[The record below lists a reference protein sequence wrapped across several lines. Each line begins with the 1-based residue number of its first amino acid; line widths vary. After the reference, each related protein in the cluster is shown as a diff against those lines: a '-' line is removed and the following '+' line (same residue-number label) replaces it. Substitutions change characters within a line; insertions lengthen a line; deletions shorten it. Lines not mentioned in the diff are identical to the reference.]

1 MQIDMRA
8 IRWFLLFCLSTPAIA
23 QQAPWARSDTL
34 ISSHDRIYTAD
45 QTSNTVSVID
55 PAENKLL
62 GVIRLGDPV
71 PGALSPLY
79 KGQLLVHGL
88 GYSPDSKTLAVV
100 SVGSNSV
107 TLIDT
112 ATNKVKGVVYVG
124 RSPHEPFFT
133 PNGRELW
140 VTVRG
145 ENYVSVID
153 PMRMKETSRIE
164 VANGPGMTMFGPD
177 GKYAFVCSSFTPEL
191 AVIDVVSHKVIK
203 RLPQVSPFSPNIAV
217 TPEND
222 EVWITL
228 KDVGKVQVF
237 NAKPPFEQKAVL
249 DTGPITNHVNFAN
262 NRNGKFAYVTV
273 GGANEVKAFRRGE
286 TPELVATISV
296 GELPHGIWPSG
307 DGSRVYVA
315 LENGEH
321 SVAIGA
327 VTNKVIANIPI
338 GQTTQ
343 ALVYVPNA
351 VPSGS
356 STENLT
362 PLGVAANTARL
373 HLEAGGATSP
383 KADASVAVNSL
394 GLLDLIQIAAKGLAP
409 QTQYQVYL
417 AESNQSPFGKLEPL
431 AVLKTNPDG
440 AGIVQAIGP
449 LKVLAGNDSN
459 SSASQRFLIVT
470 DLKDSSQV
478 VLRQAGTH
486 EAAPGTAKDR

>member
-1 MQIDMRA
+1 MKT
-8 IRWFLLFCLSTPAIA
+8 FLLFLGLLPCALAE
-23 QQAPWARSDTL
+23 QAPWARPDIAVSTR
-34 ISSHDRIYTAD
+34 DRVYAAD

-88 GYSPDSKTLAVV
+88 GYSPDSKTLAIV

-124 RSPHEPFFT
+124 RSPHEAFFT

-153 PMRMKETSRIE
+153 PARMKETSRIDLQ
-164 VANGPGMTMFGPD
+164 NGPGMTMFGPD
-177 GKYAFVCSSFTPEL
+177 GKYAFVCSSFAPEL
-191 AVIDVVSHKVIK
+191 AVIDVASHKVIK

-228 KDVGKVQVF
+228 KDVGKVQVY
-237 NAKPPFEQKAVL
+237 NAKPAFEQKSVL

-262 NRNGKFAYVTV
+262 NRNGKFAYVTI
-273 GGANEVKAFRRGE
+273 GGTNEVKVFRRGA
-286 TPELVATISV
+286 TPELIATIPV

-315 LENGEH
+315 LENGDH
-321 SVAIGA
+321 CAAIDTL
-327 VTNKVIANIPI
+327 TNKVTANIPI

-351 VPSGS
+351 VPNGSG
-356 STENLT
+356 TESLM

-373 HLEAGGATSP
+373 HLEAGSTELPNAQ
-383 KADASVAVNSL
+383 ASVAVNSI
-394 GLLDLIQIAAKGLAP
+394 GLLDLVQIAAAGLSP
-409 QTQYQVYL
+409 KSQYQVYL
-417 AESNQSPFGKLEPL
+417 ADSNREPFGKLEPL

-449 LKVLAGNDSN
+449 LKTLANDDPN
-459 SSASQRFLIVT
+459 SAAPKRFLIIT
-470 DLKDSSQV
+470 DINDASKV
-478 VLRQAGTH
+478 ALRQAK
-486 EAAPGTAKDR
+486 PQD

>member
-1 MQIDMRA
+1 MKMVRS
-8 IRWFLLFCLSTPAIA
+8 FLWLCFLPCAIA
-23 QQAPWARSDTL
+23 EQAPWARRDIP
-34 ISSHDRIYTAD
+34 ISSHDRVYTAD

-62 GVIRLGDPV
+62 GVIRLGDAV

-100 SVGSNSV
+100 SIGSNSV

-112 ATNKVKGVVYVG
+112 ETNKVKGVVYIG
-124 RSPHEPFFT
+124 RSPHEAFFA

-153 PMRMKETSRIE
+153 PVRMKETRRIE
-164 VANGPGMTMFGPD
+164 LANGPGMTMFGPD
-177 GKYAFVCSSFTPEL
+177 GKYAFVCSSFVPEI
-191 AVIDVVSHKVIK
+191 AIIDAASHQIVKK
-203 RLPQVSPFSPNIAV
+203 LPQATPFSPNIAV
-217 TPEND
+217 SPEND

-228 KDVGKVQVF
+228 KDAGKVQVF
-237 NAKPPFEQKAVL
+237 SAKPAFAAKTLL

-262 NRNGKFAYVTV
+262 NRNGKFVYVTI
-273 GGANEVKAFRRGE
+273 GGANEVKVFRRGE
-286 TPELVATISV
+286 TPELVATIPV
-296 GELPHGIWPSG
+296 GALPHGIWPSG

-321 SVAIGA
+321 CAAIDT

-351 VPSGS
+351 GPSGS
-356 STENLT
+356 GTDNLM
-362 PLGVAANTARL
+362 PLGAAPNTARL
-373 HLEAGGATSP
+373 HMEAGGTALP
-383 KADASVAVNSL
+383 EAQASVA
-394 GLLDLIQIAAKGLAP
+394 
-409 QTQYQVYL
+409 
-417 AESNQSPFGKLEPL
+417 GKQLPPL
-431 AVLKTNPDG
+431 A
-440 AGIVQAIGP
+440 
-449 LKVLAGNDSN
+449 
-459 SSASQRFLIVT
+459 
-470 DLKDSSQV
+470 
-478 VLRQAGTH
+478 
-486 EAAPGTAKDR
+486 

>member
-1 MQIDMRA
+1 MKMV
-8 IRWFLLFCLSTPAIA
+8 RWFLSFWLLVRCATA
-23 QQAPWARSDTL
+23 QQAPWASKDIP
-34 ISSHDRIYTAD
+34 ISSHDRVYTAD

-112 ATNKVKGVVYVG
+112 ATNKVKGTFYVG
-124 RSPHEPFFT
+124 RSPHEAFFT

-140 VTVRG
+140 VMVRG

-153 PMRMKETSRIE
+153 PTQLTETRRIE
-164 VANGPGMTMFGPD
+164 LANGPGMTMFGPD

-191 AVIDVVSHKVIK
+191 AVIEVASHKVIK

-228 KDVGKVQVF
+228 KDAGKVQVF

-273 GGANEVKAFRRGE
+273 GGADEVKVFRRGV
-286 TPELVATISV
+286 TPELVATIPV

-321 SVAIGA
+321 CVAIDT

-351 VPSGS
+351 VPNGPG
-356 STENLT
+356 TENLM

-373 HLEAGGATSP
+373 HLEAGGTALP
-383 KADASVAVNSL
+383 DAQASVAVNSL
-394 GLLDLIQIAAKGLAP
+394 GLLDLIQIAARGLSP
-409 QTQYQVYL
+409 RTQYQVYL
-417 AESNQSPFGKLEPL
+417 AESNRSPFGNLKPL
-431 AVLKTNPDG
+431 AILKTNPDG

-449 LKVLAGNDSN
+449 LKELTGNDPN
-459 SSASQRFLIVT
+459 SPAPQRFLVVT
-470 DLKDSSQV
+470 EVNDSSGV
-478 VLRQAGTH
+478 VLRQANASSSPEEGL
-486 EAAPGTAKDR
+486 R

>member
-1 MQIDMRA
+1 MKM
-8 IRWFLLFCLSTPAIA
+8 IRLFLSLCLLPSAMA
-23 QQAPWARSDTL
+23 QQAPWARSD
-34 ISSHDRIYTAD
+34 IAVSGRDRVYAAD

-55 PAENKLL
+55 PSENKLL

-88 GYSPDSKTLAVV
+88 GYSPDGKTLAVV

-124 RSPHEPFFT
+124 RSPHEAFFT

-153 PMRMKETSRIE
+153 PARMKETRRIE

-191 AVIDVVSHKVIK
+191 AVVDVASHNIIK
-203 RLPQVSPFSPNIAV
+203 RLPQVSLFSPNIAV

-237 NAKPPFEQKAVL
+237 NAKPPFAQKAVL

-262 NRNGKFAYVTV
+262 NRNGKFAYVTI
-273 GGANEVKAFRRGE
+273 GGANEVKVFRRGA
-286 TPELVATISV
+286 TPELVATIPV

-321 SVAIGA
+321 CAAIDA

-356 STENLT
+356 GTENLM
-362 PLGVAANTARL
+362 PLGAAANTARL
-373 HLEAGGATSP
+373 HLEAGGTALP
-383 KADASVAVNSL
+383 EAEASVAVNSL
-394 GLLDLIQIAAKGLAP
+394 GLLDLVQIAAKGLSP
-409 QTQYQVYL
+409 RTTYQMYL
-417 AESNQSPFGKLEPL
+417 AESNQSPFGNLEPL

-449 LKVLAGNDSN
+449 LKALAGNDPN
-459 SSASQRFLIVT
+459 SSAPQRFLIVT

-478 VLRQAGTH
+478 VLRQARPSSSP
-486 EAAPGTAKDR
+486 EQESQSP

>member
-1 MQIDMRA
+1 MMKT
-8 IRWFLLFCLSTPAIA
+8 IRCLLFLVLVPCAFA
-23 QQAPWARSDTL
+23 QQAPWARPNVP
-34 ISSHDRIYTAD
+34 ISSHDRVYTAD

-55 PAENKLL
+55 PADNKLL

-107 TLIDT
+107 TLIET
-112 ATNKVKGVVYVG
+112 ATNKIKGVVYVG
-124 RSPHEPFFT
+124 RSPHEAFFT
-133 PNGRELW
+133 PSGRELW

-153 PMRMKETSRIE
+153 PIQMKETRRIE
-164 VANGPGMTMFGPD
+164 LANGPGMTMFGPD
-177 GKYAFVCSSFTPEL
+177 GKYGFVCSSFTPEL
-191 AVIDVVSHKVIK
+191 AAIDVGSHKIIK
-203 RLPQVSPFSPNIAV
+203 RLAQVSPFSPNIAV

-228 KDVGKVQVF
+228 KDVGKVQIY
-237 NAKPPFEQKAVL
+237 NAKPPFDQKAVL

-262 NRNGKFAYVTV
+262 NRNGKFAYVTI
-273 GGANEVKAFRRGE
+273 GGANEVKVFKRGA
-286 TPELVATISV
+286 TPELIATIPV

-321 SVAIGA
+321 CVAIDT
-327 VTNKVIANIPI
+327 VTNKVIAKLPI

-351 VPSGS
+351 VPNGPG
-356 STENLT
+356 TENLM
-362 PLGVAANTARL
+362 PLGAAGNTARL
-373 HLEAGGATSP
+373 HLESGGPGLPDAQ
-383 KADASVAVNSL
+383 ASVAVNSL
-394 GLLDLIQIAAKGLAP
+394 GLLDLIQIAAKGLP
-409 QTQYQVYL
+409 PRRQYQIYL
-417 AESNQSPFGKLEPL
+417 AESNQLPFGKLEPL
-431 AVLKTNPDG
+431 AVLRTNPDG

-449 LKVLAGNDSN
+449 LKVLGADNTT
-459 SSASQRFLIVT
+459 SSAPKRFLVVT
-470 DLKDSSQV
+470 DLKDSSQI
-478 VLRQAGTH
+478 VLKQANAP
-486 EAAPGTAKDR
+486 AANPNDK

>member
-1 MQIDMRA
+1 VKTIC
-8 IRWFLLFCLSTPAIA
+8 WLLLLYLSTPAIA
-23 QQAPWARSDTL
+23 QQAPWARAD
-34 ISSHDRIYTAD
+34 ISLSTHDRVYTAD

-55 PAENKLL
+55 PADNKLL

-88 GYSPDSKTLAVV
+88 GFSPDSKTLAVV

-124 RSPHEPFFT
+124 RSPHEAFYT

-145 ENYVSVID
+145 ENYVSIID
-153 PMRMKETSRIE
+153 PQQMKETRRIE
-164 VANGPGMTMFGPD
+164 LANGPGMTMFGPD

-191 AVIDVVSHKVIK
+191 AVIDVASHKIIK
-203 RLPQVSPFSPNIAV
+203 RMLQVSPFSPNIAV

-228 KDVGKVQVF
+228 KDVGKVQIYS
-237 NAKPPFEQKAVL
+237 AKPPFDQQAVL

-262 NRNGKFAYVTV
+262 NRNGKFAYVTI
-273 GGANEVKAFRRGE
+273 GGTNEVKAFRRGKS
-286 TPELVATISV
+286 PELIATIPV

-315 LENGEH
+315 LENGEQC
-321 SVAIGA
+321 VAIDT

-343 ALVYVPNA
+343 ALVYVPSA
-351 VPSGS
+351 VPSDSG
-356 STENLT
+356 TENLM
-362 PLGVAANTARL
+362 PLGAAANTARL
-373 HLEAGGATSP
+373 HLEAGGTALP
-383 KADASVAVNSL
+383 DAQASVAVNSL
-394 GLLDLIQIAAKGLAP
+394 GLLDLVQIAAKGLS
-409 QTQYQVYL
+409 QGTQYQVYL
-417 AESNQSPFGKLEPL
+417 AESNRTPFGKLQPL

-449 LKVLAGNDSN
+449 LKVLAGNEP
-459 SSASQRFLIVT
+459 SSLSQRFLIVT
-470 DLKDSSQV
+470 DIKDSSQV
-478 VLRQAGTH
+478 VLRQTNPSGYL
-486 EAAPGTAKDR
+486 DQ